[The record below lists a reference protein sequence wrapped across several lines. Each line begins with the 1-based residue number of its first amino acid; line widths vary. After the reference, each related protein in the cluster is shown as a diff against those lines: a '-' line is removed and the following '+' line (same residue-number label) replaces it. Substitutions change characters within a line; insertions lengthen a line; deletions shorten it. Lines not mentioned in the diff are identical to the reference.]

1 MTGIWY
7 LPYHDLWVTAGA
19 DYNIRGWDIRMNDRE
34 ASGRVIKHLDA
45 HMRPITD
52 LVELISP
59 KMLAS
64 ASHDGK
70 IKLWD
75 LQD

>member
-1 MTGIWY
+1 MWI
-7 LPYHDLWVTAGA
+7 TAGA
-19 DYNIRGWDIRMNDRE
+19 DYNIRGWEIKLNDRE
-34 ASGRVIKHLDA
+34 TPGRVVKHLDA
-45 HMRPITD
+45 HMRPITEI
-52 LVELISP
+52 VELISP